1 MLLVGLVFGRWWWAI
16 IPVGTIAWVVLLIA
30 TDVGSGLG
38 FALGAAALG
47 ALNIVVGV
55 LVYQAIAWMVRGL
68 IRSRAHPQ
76 QG

>member
-1 MLLVGLVFGRWWWAI
+1 MLLVGLVFGRWWWAT
-16 IPVGTIAWVVLLIA
+16 IPVGTIGWVVLLIA

-38 FALGAAALG
+38 FAFGAAALA
-47 ALNIVVGV
+47 ALNIIVGV
-55 LVYQAIAWMVRGL
+55 LVYQAIAWMVGGL